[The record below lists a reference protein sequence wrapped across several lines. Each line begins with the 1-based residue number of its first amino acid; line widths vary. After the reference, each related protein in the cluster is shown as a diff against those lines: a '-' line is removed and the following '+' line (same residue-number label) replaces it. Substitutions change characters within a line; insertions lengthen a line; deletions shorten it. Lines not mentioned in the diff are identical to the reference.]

1 MKKHLL
7 FPTLTLC
14 LTYGAFAQSSSH
26 EINIVNRLK
35 DYLSTSDPEKAY
47 LQFDRPYYVAGD
59 TVFFKAYVTK
69 GGRHKLS
76 DLSGVLHVDLI
87 NTENKINQSLL
98 LRLENGVCWG
108 DFALPDSL
116 PTGNYR
122 IRAYTQWMLNS
133 GEFDF
138 FDQNIPVAALPNHN
152 VSDSLNNQPPHS
164 IKNKADVQ
172 FFPEGGTLIEGIE
185 TKLAFKAIGTNGL
198 GIKAKGVIL
207 DKADKPVCSFESSH
221 LGMGYFLLN
230 PEKGN
235 AYKAKVSFADGTQ
248 SIVDLPGQVAYGISL
263 SLTTESTSAIGIV
276 ITANDTFY
284 RANRNK
290 DFLLVF
296 YSGGKA
302 ISYSSK
308 QESHT
313 ITLDMDRKVFQT
325 GVSTITLFSPEGEPL
340 CERLLFVQ
348 HNDLL
353 GLQIHADKA
362 TYRKREKVNLSL
374 NAKSPTGF
382 YTNGHF
388 SMTITDEGKMPIN
401 ENYERNIV
409 TNLLLTSDLKGYV
422 EQPDYYFTDTS
433 ENARKDL
440 DLLML
445 TQGYRNFEWKQVFS
459 NVPAITTFQPEKGL
473 DISGKITNG
482 SNNPVPDRAVT
493 LIPSKGG
500 PLVSSKSDSIGVF
513 HFPNLVFT
521 DSTHLVI
528 NVVNAKG
535 DNATRITYIPTNRE
549 SPTVLPYPLQ
559 GAEDSG
565 MLAYLEKAR
574 RGHHEYRDGGPAKLL
589 KPAMVKGQMPDTKYR
604 TQSLAGAG
612 FADQVMHADE
622 IEKAGGLLSKSLN
635 GRLNGVSFI
644 NGVPYLTSTI
654 QNSNAATIGSGP
666 MLIVLDGSELKD
678 GSHYSLDNIP
688 STQVQTVEV
697 LKNASTSI
705 YGLDG
710 ANGVLIITTKNGYEE
725 SKTMTAVGVLPIT
738 VPGFY
743 KAKTFYSPKYDV
755 AMGTSTAPKLRSTI
769 YWNPEI
775 TTDKDG
781 NAILDYYNAEDTGTY
796 KIIVEGIDTN
806 GNIGRLVY
814 RYTVD

>member
-1 MKKHLL
+1 MKKLL
-7 FPTLTLC
+7 LLPALTLC

-59 TVFFKAYVTK
+59 TIFFKAYVTE

-76 DLSGVLHVDLI
+76 DLSGVLHVDFI
-87 NTENKINQSLL
+87 NTENKINQSLQ

-108 DFALPDSL
+108 DFALPESL

-133 GEFDF
+133 GESDF
-138 FDQNIPVAALPNHN
+138 FDQNISVAALPNHN
-152 VSDSLNNQPPHS
+152 VPDSLNNQPPHP
-164 IKNKADVQ
+164 IKNKADIQ
-172 FFPEGGTLIEGIE
+172 FFPEAGTLVEGIE

-207 DKADKPVCSFESSH
+207 DKAGKTVCSFESSH
-221 LGMGYFLLN
+221 LGMGYLLLN

-248 SIVDLPGQVAYGISL
+248 SIVDLPGQEAYGISL

-362 TYRKREKVNLSL
+362 TYRRREKVNLSL
-374 NAKSPTGF
+374 NAKTPTGF

-388 SMTITDEGKMPIN
+388 SVAITDETKMPIN

-445 TQGYRNFEWKQVFS
+445 TQGYRNFEWKHVLS
-459 NVPAITTFQPEKGL
+459 NDPAVTTFQPEKGL

-493 LIPSKGG
+493 LIPSNGG
-500 PLVSSKSDSIGVF
+500 PLVSSKSDSVGVF

-535 DNATRITYIPTNRE
+535 DNATRITYFPTNRE
-549 SPTVLPYPLQ
+549 PPAVLPYPLQ
-559 GAEDSG
+559 GPEDSG
-565 MLAYLEKAR
+565 MLAYLEKAG
-574 RGHHEYRDGGPAKLL
+574 RGHHEYGDGGPAKLL
-589 KPAMVKGQMPDTKYR
+589 KPAMVKGQMLDTKYQ

-635 GRLNGVSFI
+635 GRLDGVSFI

-654 QNSNAATIGSGP
+654 QNSNATTIGSGP

-705 YGLDG
+705 YGMEG
-710 ANGVLIITTKNGYEE
+710 ANGVLIITTKNGNEE
-725 SKTMTAVGVLPIT
+725 SKTMTAAGVLPIT
-738 VPGFY
+738 APGFY

-755 AMGTSTAPKLRSTI
+755 AMGTSPAPKLRSTI

-775 TTDKDG
+775 KTDKDG
-781 NAILDYYNAEDTGTY
+781 RAILDYYNADDTGTY